1 MKRVLLMS
9 LVTLSLAT
17 ANAETI
23 MNQIGTDAQL
33 GAIRA
38 SQEFEPVNAAFNV
51 AMIDNFSTS
60 ATGFVLTE
68 VRAVVGLFGGTL
80 PPRSFSNITG
90 WRVEIY
96 TAPGAAASNLT
107 GDAGSQTV
115 APGSVTVDNSFH
127 SSDDVALVYIP
138 VSIVLAPSTA
148 YWLGV
153 IPIMNFGGGFGQTGI
168 VDFTGGGT
176 PGDSNSV
183 QVNPGG
189 GFGLPGGQA
198 ARNTNCSYAIDAVP
212 EPASMIALGAGL
224 VGLIARRRRN
234 A

>member
-9 LVTLSLAT
+9 LVSLSLAA

-23 MNQIGTDAQL
+23 MNQIGTDTQV

-38 SQEFEPVNAAFNV
+38 SQQFESAFTNFNV
-51 AMIDNFSTS
+51 GMIDNFSTS

-68 VRAVVGLFGGTL
+68 VRAVVGLFNVTQSS
-80 PPRSFSNITG
+80 SFSNITG

-96 TAPGAAASNLT
+96 TAPSAAASNLT

-115 APGSVTVDNSFH
+115 APGSVTIDNSFH
-127 SSDDVALVYIP
+127 PSTEVALVYIP
-138 VSIVLAPSTA
+138 VNIVLSPSTP

-153 IPIMNFGGGFGQTGI
+153 IPIMDFGGGFGQTGI
-168 VDFTGGGT
+168 ADFTGGGT

-189 GFGLPGGQA
+189 GFGFPGGQV

-234 A
+234 G